1 MCVVADDCGCV
12 CCLVHRSM
20 STGRLFWQAGSV
32 RRAVMTAMP
41 EVTEV
46 LVHIDASAA
55 SIEDTASAQSS
66 MASDC
71 DSGSSSSDNSSL

>member
-1 MCVVADDCGCV
+1 M
-12 CCLVHRSM
+12 
-20 STGRLFWQAGSV
+20 

-55 SIEDTASAQSS
+55 SIEDMASAQSS